1 MTINDLMNDAIRML
15 DVTVRGGY
23 DGNTQTAQDKQA
35 VLAQHVVDGLRRL
48 YALRPEA
55 RYLNGVLDD
64 PVFPTA
70 LADLKAY
77 EVKINPKWKLGV
89 VYFAVARCHEEGITD
104 SVNLQLA
111 QTLKKEADAVFMS

>member
-1 MTINDLMNDAIRML
+1 MTINDLMKDAVRML

-23 DGNTQTAQDKQA
+23 DDSAQGAADKQA

-55 RYLNGVLDD
+55 RYVDGVIND

-77 EVKINPKWKLGV
+77 EVSINPKWKLGV
-89 VYFAVARCHEEGITD
+89 VYFAAARCHEEGITD